1 MAEIKQSIPKDK
13 YLVAIQMNPDI
24 DESTE
29 NVGENKLMKNS
40 NWDVQEENNVSTK
53 EKVGMNNL
61 LKNRTVKKEE
71 AKVLDKNSFILFEG
85 VP

>member
-1 MAEIKQSIPKDK
+1 
-13 YLVAIQMNPDI
+13 MNPDI

-29 NVGENKLMKNS
+29 NVGENILMKNS